1 MVEVTIYFH
10 HSGEWLTSPEP
21 HYDRGCVT
29 YWKGY
34 DPDLISFIDLVN
46 EYINKLGF
54 VGVQELIVLTP
65 TGKYFEIISDEGVR
79 TLTSFIS
86 IEYKSIHLFDTED
99 CELSVDVIDIIMH
112 DRSFLLSPIVNEGID
127 CSESEDDSNNGMVFS
142 CSDYDTDEL
151 ENFVTKK
158 KEEYN

>member
-1 MVEVTIYFH
+1 MNVAPSILAGSLLPTFLSVVKAFKVKVINMVEVTIYFH
-10 HSGEWLTSPEP
+10 HGGEWITNPEP

-54 VGVQELIVLTP
+54 VGVQELIVLAS
-65 TGKYFEIISDEGVR
+65 TGKYFEIIGDEGVR

-86 IEYKSIHLFDTED
+86 IEYKSIHLFATED
-99 CELSVDVIDIIMH
+99 C
-112 DRSFLLSPIVNEGID
+112 
-127 CSESEDDSNNGMVFS
+127 
-142 CSDYDTDEL
+142 
-151 ENFVTKK
+151 
-158 KEEYN
+158 